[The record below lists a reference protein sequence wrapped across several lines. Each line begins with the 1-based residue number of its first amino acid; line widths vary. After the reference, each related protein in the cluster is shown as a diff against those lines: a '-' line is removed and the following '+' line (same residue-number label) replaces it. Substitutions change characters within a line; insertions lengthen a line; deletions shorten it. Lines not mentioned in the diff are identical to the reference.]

1 MLAKEKMEGN
11 KKIHSAV
18 AEERIGE
25 GKEGGTAFKALAAD
39 IIGRVHPRGAGVPI
53 ERPILPYPPPK
64 YSFSNLKIDTC

>member
-18 AEERIGE
+18 AEERRGE

-39 IIGRVHPRGAGVPI
+39 IIERVHPRGVGVPI
-53 ERPILPYPPPK
+53 E
-64 YSFSNLKIDTC
+64 